1 MPAGFG
7 EADLDGKLFIKT
19 RTLRP
24 QTVRDLAP
32 MLHARDASIMDCP
45 VLGTAP
51 AAQGGH
57 LFGLVGAGHA
67 MKLAFNLA
75 MANFINIVGATLDI
89 RTLRKDMQSALAAG
103 ATMGA
108 TTAALTVLSVAV
120 AAGWGDRDIAPSFA
134 MN

>member
-32 MLHARDASIMDCP
+32 MLHARGATIMDCP

-57 LFGLVGAGHA
+57 HFGLVGAGHA

>member
-7 EADLDGKLFIKT
+7 EADLDGKLFIKM
-19 RTLRP
+19 RALRP

-32 MLHARDASIMDCP
+32 MLHARGATIMDCP

-75 MANFINIVGATLDI
+75 MANFINSVGATLDI